1 VTFSSGMTNTYTG
14 TFAFIGTGTLTTAG
28 KTLANVTVNG
38 AGITVTL
45 GDALTSTGTL
55 TVTQGTFDTAGYSV
69 TAVQLASLVGNVRT
83 ILLRSSTVTLSGAL
97 GVNITDGTNL
107 TFTAGTSTIV
117 LTADGAT
124 LANNAV
130 LTFYDISFTNT
141 AIFNARGLAAGS
153 TQRNITI
160 AAPASDGVMRFSIP
174 GNATITGTLS
184 VTGSTSVRRIYFFSN
199 TVGTARTLTVAAL
212 SADHCDFEDITLAG
226 AASPA
231 SPTGAGNCG
240 GNTNITF
247 PAAKTVYRV
256 GTDTTWAGSSSW
268 ATSSNGTGSD
278 ANFPLPQDTAVIDN
292 ATTGASL
299 TFVAAYNRSA
309 VDMSSR
315 TTPFTI
321 ASSGASSFYGSF
333 LLGSG
338 ASLGTLTAT
347 QTYRGRYT
355 STLTTAGKTLNCT
368 IILDALNGTLQL
380 GSALSSTASLSM
392 GRGTFDAV
400 SYNVTLGTFA
410 SVGSGIRT
418 VSMGSGLWT
427 LTSTGTVW
435 NATATNFTLNKDTA
449 DVLLSNTSAIARSVS
464 AGALSFNKLTIGGAT
479 GSSTTNLSTLTLTEL
494 ASTKTVAHTITITA
508 TAAATI
514 GTWSVTGTAGN
525 VVTLNSNVVGTQR
538 TIALTNVT
546 SGIDYLAVKD
556 IGVTVAN
563 RFYVG
568 ANSTDNGNNTNVIFT
583 AAPGGTFVDA
593 AAAVT
598 VSTAGTA
605 FAVLVQGAA
614 AAASVTS
621 TVAANAVK
629 VFDSS
634 AASSAASS
642 TTAAAIPIRQVSA
655 APNVTSTVTA
665 AASGLFGGSAAA
677 SCDSS
682 TTANAA
688 GLFATSAL
696 SSISVIVTANAIRQW
711 DPEPPQGEIWTPQS
725 EASETWTPQDASG
738 STWTQA
744 A

>member
-1 VTFSSGMTNTYTG
+1 
-14 TFAFIGTGTLTTAG
+14 
-28 KTLANVTVNG
+28 
-38 AGITVTL
+38 
-45 GDALTSTGTL
+45 
-55 TVTQGTFDTAGYSV
+55 VTQGTFDTAGYSV

-83 ILLRSSTVTLSGAL
+83 ILLRSSTVTLSGTL

-141 AIFNARGLAAGS
+141 AISNARGLATNS

-160 AAPASDGVMRFSIP
+160 AAPSVDGVMRFSIP
-174 GNATITGTLS
+174 AGATVTGTLS
-184 VTGSTSVRRIYFFSN
+184 VTGSTSVRRVYFFSN

-247 PAAKTVYRV
+247 PTAKTVYRV

-268 ATSSNGTGSD
+268 ATSSGGTGSN

-338 ASLGTLTAT
+338 ASIGTLTAA
-347 QTYRGRYT
+347 QTYRGRST
-355 STLTTAGKTLNCT
+355 STLTTAGKTINFAFT
-368 IILDALNGTLQL
+368 IEALGGTLQL
-380 GSALSSTASLSM
+380 GSALTSSTSLTVT
-392 GRGTFDAV
+392 RGTFDAV
-400 SYNVTLGTFA
+400 SYSVTATSFA
-410 SVGSGIRT
+410 SSNSNTRAI
-418 VSMGSGLWT
+418 SMGSGLWT

-435 NATATNFTLNKDTA
+435 NTATVTGLTFDKGTA
-449 DVLLSNTSAIARSVS
+449 DILLSSGSGTARSFTP
-464 AGALSFNKLTIGGAT
+464 GGLSMNKLTIGGAA
-479 GSSTTNLSTLTLTEL
+479 GSGTTNLQALNLTEL
-494 ASTKTVAHTITITA
+494 ASTKPVAHIITITSA
-508 TAAATI
+508 TTNTI
-514 GTWSVTGTAGN
+514 GTWSATGTVGN
-525 VVTLNSNVVGTQR
+525 VVTLNSNAVGTQR

-546 SGIDYLAVKD
+546 SGIDYLAVQD

-568 ANSTDNGNNTNVIFT
+568 ANSTNNGNNTNVIFT

-605 FAVLVQGAA
+605 FAVLVQGAS

-634 AASSAASS
+634 ALSSVTSS
-642 TTAAAIPIRQVSA
+642 VTAAAIPIRQVSA
-655 APNVTSTVTA
+655 LSDVTSTVTA
-665 AASGLFGGSAAA
+665 NAIEILAGAARAD
-677 SCDSS
+677 CTSS
-682 TTANAA
+682 VTANAA
-688 GLFATSAL
+688 ATLSTSA
-696 SSISVIVTANAIRQW
+696 ISLTSAIVTASIIRQW
-711 DPEPPQGEIWTPQS
+711 EPEPPEGD
-725 EASETWTPQDASG
+725 TWTPQAAEEDTWTPVPSSG
-738 STWTQA
+738 GPWTQA